1 MKPVSLIAALC
12 LCAAPAALFA
22 APLEKA
28 AAPVA
33 VTLYPW
39 GAEVTRALEVSAA
52 EPVEYLVTGLPAGSD
67 MASLRVSGEGLEIG
81 AVSLIH
87 DRLPEG
93 TGAVVPEA
101 VAAARARVA
110 TAEEAL
116 AAGEDGV
123 AAIRAEAEA
132 ARARAAFLSGAETG
146 GLSPKALGDLAAAVS
161 AGVLEAN
168 RAAIAAEA
176 EARRASVALEPA
188 REELAA
194 AQKALAAIDHP
205 GEAGDALLVT
215 VKGAGALKIR
225 SYTDAAGWAPAYDAR
240 IDRASGA
247 LTLDR
252 YVSVH
257 QESGEDW
264 SGVALTLSTA
274 APSERAAP
282 SELWPEALRYGPP
295 EPVAALRAEKTFAAD
310 AEPMMEAAPAPVIV
324 GDGVAQQGVALSYAF
339 DGPVDLRD
347 GVEGLRLKLGAV
359 ALNADLFAEAVPYYD
374 ATAYRVAEAENTS
387 GEVLLAGPAMLWVD
401 GEIVGATD
409 LPQVVAGDRLRLGFG
424 AIEGLRL
431 TRVTEDSAEGG
442 RGLISKTNERS
453 ERVRIEVKNLTA
465 ESWPVR
471 LIDRVPYAEQEDL
484 KISYAAT
491 PAPAEEGYE
500 DKRGL
505 LVWRFDVAP
514 GATQTVSLETTI
526 NWPEGQILR

>member
-1 MKPVSLIAALC
+1 MKRISLIAALC
-12 LCAAPAALFA
+12 LGAAPAALFA

-87 DRLPEG
+87 DRVPEG
-93 TGAVVPEA
+93 AGAVVPEA
-101 VAAARARVA
+101 LAAARARVA
-110 TAEEAL
+110 TAQEAL

-188 REELAA
+188 RKELAA
-194 AQKALAAIDHP
+194 AQQALAAIDHP
-205 GEAGDALLVT
+205 GAAGDALLVT
-215 VKGAGALKIR
+215 VKGTGALKIR
-225 SYTDAAGWAPAYDAR
+225 SYTDEAGWAPAYDAR

-264 SGVALTLSTA
+264 AGVALTLSTA

-295 EPVAALRAEKTFAAD
+295 EPVGALRAEKSF

-324 GDGVAQQGVALSYAF
+324 ADGVAQQGVALSYAF

-359 ALNADLFAEAVPYYD
+359 ALKADLFAEAVPYYD
-374 ATAYRVAEAENTS
+374 ASAYRVAEAENTS

-401 GEIVGATD
+401 GEIVGTTD
-409 LPQVVAGDRLRLGFG
+409 LPQVVAGDKLRLGFG
-424 AIEGLRL
+424 AIEGLKL
-431 TRVTEDSAEGG
+431 KRVTEDSAEGG

-453 ERVRIEVKNLTA
+453 ERVRIEVENLTA

-484 KISYAAT
+484 KISYSAT

-505 LVWRFDVAP
+505 LVWRFDLAP
-514 GATQTVSLETTI
+514 GAAQTVSLETTI